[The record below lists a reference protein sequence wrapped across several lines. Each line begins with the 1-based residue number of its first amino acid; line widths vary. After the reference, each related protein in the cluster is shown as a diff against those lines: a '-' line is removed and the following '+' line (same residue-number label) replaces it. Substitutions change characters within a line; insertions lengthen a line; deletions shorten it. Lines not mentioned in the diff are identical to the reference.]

1 MLSSIALTIALGL
14 TPQHWTAYSLTAM
27 SITGDVTFQPT
38 RMTFAG
44 GKSVALSYVKK
55 LGQYALYRVSA
66 KANPHLLRGNTI
78 CGSKLPGYVAVWRGG
93 VDVAVSFFSAGIPP
107 SNVNAPSLCATY
119 TYNSEVR

>member
-1 MLSSIALTIALGL
+1 MLSSLALILALGL

-38 RMTFAG
+38 QMTFAG
-44 GKSVALSYVKK
+44 GKSVALSYIKK

-78 CGSKLPGYVAVWRGG
+78 CGPALPGYVAVSRTGAD
-93 VDVAVSFFSAGIPP
+93 VDVSFFSAGIPP
-107 SNVNAPSLCATY
+107 SNVNAPSLCSTY
-119 TYNSEVR
+119 RYTAH